1 MRSKLA
7 IYGSVLLIATALLGG
22 AEAGCSCS
30 VGSSSSW
37 SGADWIDSTLSGSS
51 PEPLPSNGSAAE
63 TVDEGN
69 PAEESEGDENEKI
82 GISFIYAQE
91 LGEKLST
98 EPKPVIA
105 YVSNSP
111 PSSGSY
117 IGGSISL
124 PSKGFIHADGSLKSV
139 DELAGVLGRSG
150 VTSEDE
156 VVLYGDCFSCGDF
169 TFVYWIMKYLGHQKV
184 EILRGP
190 AAGLPT
196 AGSVATRP
204 AANYSPSPRPEL
216 LADYES
222 VASGQCVVVDAR
234 TPDQF
239 GAGHIVGAINIDYN
253 RVMAGSWIRDD
264 AALAE
269 IFGALDPDRPVVVYS
284 KNGGTASIVWYA
296 LTSQGRDAKLYTW
309 NDWLGR
315 RS

>member
-156 VVLYGDCFSCGDF
+156 MVLYGDCFSCGDF

-196 AGSVATRP
+196 AGSAVTGP
-204 AANYSPSPRPEL
+204 MANYSPSPRPEL

-222 VASGQCVVVDAR
+222 VASGQFVVVDAR

-253 RVMAGSWIRDD
+253 RVMAGSWIRED
-264 AALAE
+264 AALEE
-269 IFGALDPDRPVVVYS
+269 IFASLGADRPVVVYS

-296 LTSQGRDAKLYTW
+296 LTLQGRDVKLYTW
-309 NDWLGR
+309 NDWLIHK
-315 RS
+315 

>member
-156 VVLYGDCFSCGDF
+156 MVLYGDCFSCGDF

-222 VASGQCVVVDAR
+222 VASGQFVVVDAR

-239 GAGHIVGAINIDYN
+239 GAGHIDGAINIDYN
-253 RVMAGSWIRDD
+253 RVMADSWIRDD

-296 LTSQGRDAKLYTW
+296 LTLQGRDVKLYTW
-309 NDWLGR
+309 NDWLIHK
-315 RS
+315 

>member
-1 MRSKLA
+1 MRADHLK
-7 IYGSVLLIATALLGG
+7 YGSLLLVLMALLGG
-22 AEAGCSCS
+22 AEAGCSSCRGGGDATWGGEEWMAATLG
-30 VGSSSSW
+30 GS
-37 SGADWIDSTLSGSS
+37 A
-51 PEPLPSNGSAAE
+51 NGSASPMVEDSGAGGE
-63 TVDEGN
+63 EVVEGSVGE
-69 PAEESEGDENEKI
+69 PSP
-82 GISFIYAQE
+82 SFISAEE
-91 LGEKLST
+91 LGEKLGT

-124 PSKGFIHADGSLKSV
+124 PSKGFIQADGSLKPV
-139 DELAGVLGRSG
+139 EELAGVLGRAG
-150 VTSEDE
+150 VTAEDE

-169 TFVYWIMKYLGHQKV
+169 TLVYWIMKYLGHQNV

-204 AANYSPSPRPEL
+204 AANYSPSPHPEL
-216 LADYES
+216 LAEYES
-222 VASGQCVVVDAR
+222 VASGQFVVVDAR

-239 GAGHIVGAINIDYN
+239 GAGHIDGAINIDYN

-264 AALAE
+264 AAIAE
-269 IFGALDPDRPVVVYS
+269 IFAGLGADRPVAVYS

-296 LTSQGRDAKLYTW
+296 LTLQGRDAKLYTW
-309 NDWLGR
+309 NDWLR
-315 RS
+315 HQR